1 MVLLMCT
8 QSEASQVAKHLV
20 TTLSKHNIAP
30 NGLKQILQSV
40 TRSCSLE

>member
-8 QSEASQVAKHLV
+8 EGEASQVAEHLV

-40 TRSCSLE
+40 TRRCSLE